1 MIHQAKMEKY
11 SPTVTVPQ
19 TQNMSHN
26 AGGLNAS
33 TRSSSPVEGLPLTIG
48 HGMERDKDRAT
59 YLQQLIKDQKCCLSY
74 PNVFHHVERLL
85 SEEIVKVRSVLFQNN
100 NRPLEL
106 PSPSGKTVTLSK
118 KVFVPAKDY
127 PDYNFVGR
135 ILGPRGL
142 TAKQLEQETGCKIM
156 VRGKGSMRDKKKEEQ
171 NRGRPNWEHLN
182 EELHVLITVEDSEN
196 RAEIKLQRAIAE
208 IEKLL
213 IPAIEGEDDLK
224 KKQLMELAI
233 INGTYRDNSNGQK
246 QNGMSGTK
254 LAAIPA
260 NIAFPLQNGQFRL
273 PNIVPTAM
281 PGLMNASV
289 LRNPNMT
296 MNQPGMTQMDQPL
309 YYAHAPSIDV
319 TQAYPYTTITPGL
332 MNGMDT
338 YVSQNVSPHEGTLDQ
353 SGGQMTPV
361 TSSAAAYHTATAQ
374 SPTVYNTR
382 LLVNGSHP
390 KKIDN

>member
-1 MIHQAKMEKY
+1 
-11 SPTVTVPQ
+11 
-19 TQNMSHN
+19 
-26 AGGLNAS
+26 
-33 TRSSSPVEGLPLTIG
+33 
-48 HGMERDKDRAT
+48 
-59 YLQQLIKDQKCCLSY
+59 
-74 PNVFHHVERLL
+74 
-85 SEEIVKVRSVLFQNN
+85 
-100 NRPLEL
+100 
-106 PSPSGKTVTLSK
+106 
-118 KVFVPAKDY
+118 
-127 PDYNFVGR
+127 
-135 ILGPRGL
+135 
-142 TAKQLEQETGCKIM
+142 M

-246 QNGMSGTK
+246 QNGMSGGTK

-338 YVSQNVSPHEGTLDQ
+338 YVSQNVSPHEGTIDQ

>member
-1 MIHQAKMEKY
+1 M
-11 SPTVTVPQ
+11 
-19 TQNMSHN
+19 
-26 AGGLNAS
+26 
-33 TRSSSPVEGLPLTIG
+33 LTKCDPDFIIPNG
-48 HGMERDKDRAT
+48 FDENDKKTRDKCL
-59 YLQQLIKDQKCCLSY
+59 YLKQLLADKNIISRMPGTFL
-74 PNVFHHVERLL
+74 HMERLL
-85 SEEIVKVRSVLFQNN
+85 DDEIVKVRSVLFQNN

-246 QNGMSGTK
+246 QNGMTGTK

-260 NIAFPLQNGQFRL
+260 NIAFPLPQNGQFRL

-338 YVSQNVSPHEGTLDQ
+338 YVSQNVSPHEGSTGTSPGSSNPGSNAQPQVLGQPMGGLKSVSMNHHSARMNRVQQ
-353 SGGQMTPV
+353 SGHPY
-361 TSSAAAYHTATAQ
+361 AR
-374 SPTVYNTR
+374 PTQGGLN
-382 LLVNGSHP
+382 
-390 KKIDN
+390 